1 MHFYNKLSNQ
11 VQWSVVAFFTRLKSS
26 KKVTKKPNIYAGV
39 IYGLMTF
46 VTDFFTGFIIE
57 FYYIK
62 VSYKVN
68 NPYMTPAMP
77 A

>member
-1 MHFYNKLSNQ
+1 MECRRIFHKIEKFQKCH
-11 VQWSVVAFFTRLKSS
+11 
-26 KKVTKKPNIYAGV
+26 KKPNIYAGV

-46 VTDFFTGFIIE
+46 VTDFFTDFIIE